1 MPRGMARSAS
11 CESVPRGA
19 AAPSGQSLPITTTE
33 SPRTRASGATA
44 RRTRRRAMRQ
54 PVGLCVVAGGQ
65 DEPAPVATNEVDR
78 KRIRQLFVD
87 TAYPHGHASAARVDA
102 LELSANDLGLATP
115 GSGRDAEPLERGAQ
129 LLARAGDLLR
139 EQPSGLE

>member
-1 MPRGMARSAS
+1 MACFAS
-11 CESVPRGA
+11 RESVPGFA

-54 PVGLCVVAGGQ
+54 PVGLWVIAGGQ
-65 DEPAPVATNEVDR
+65 DRPAPVATHEVDR

-102 LELSANDLGLATP
+102 LEPSPNDLGLATP
-115 GSGRDAEPLERGAQ
+115 GSCRDAEPLERGAR
-129 LLARAGDLLR
+129 LLVVLGTCSASTRPA
-139 EQPSGLE
+139 